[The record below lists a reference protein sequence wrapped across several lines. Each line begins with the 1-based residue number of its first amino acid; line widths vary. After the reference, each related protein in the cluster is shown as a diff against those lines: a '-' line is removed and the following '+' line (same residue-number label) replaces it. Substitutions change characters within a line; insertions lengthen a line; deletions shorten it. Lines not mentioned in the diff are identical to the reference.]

1 MISAMMIMS
10 LENKP
15 MRLYRAIY
23 REGDL
28 AERRLDLYAH
38 SLARATMSAAELIG
52 PQGTLVRVYENPD
65 W

>member
-1 MISAMMIMS
+1 MIVMS
-10 LENKP
+10 PEVHP

-23 REGDL
+23 RENDQ
-28 AERRLDLYAH
+28 AEHKLDLYAR
-38 SLARATMSAAELIG
+38 SLAHATLSAAELVG